1 MQPVVER
8 GNGAGIL
15 VSFLIWEGVPGEAIV
30 EAAASEDVDMI
41 VIGSHGRGGV
51 GRAVIGSVSDHV
63 VRNAGCP
70 VLVVRA
76 RT

>member
-1 MQPVVER
+1 MRPLVDR
-8 GNGAGIL
+8 GLAVGIP

-30 EAAASEDVDMI
+30 DAAASEDVDLI
-41 VIGSHGRGGV
+41 VIGSRGRGGV

-76 RT
+76 RS